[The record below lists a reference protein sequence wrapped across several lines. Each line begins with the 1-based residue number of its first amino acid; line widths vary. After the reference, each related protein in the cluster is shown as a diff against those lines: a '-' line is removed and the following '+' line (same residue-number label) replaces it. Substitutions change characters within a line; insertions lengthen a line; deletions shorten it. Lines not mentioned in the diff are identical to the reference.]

1 MENLQFLD
9 LSLVE
14 VAKRPQI
21 QTTMVARV
29 EIQTLAE
36 VLQVNPEM
44 VAEVPAVQRTELCL
58 ESASHQ
64 ISVAL
69 HLSMAVAVME
79 QMVLEVVHREI
90 MRVKLMPSR

>member
-1 MENLQFLD
+1 MENLQFLE
-9 LSLVE
+9 LSRVE
-14 VAKRPQI
+14 VAKHLQI

-29 EIQTLAE
+29 EVQTLVE

-44 VAEVPAVQRTELCL
+44 VAEVPAVLRPELCL

-69 HLSMAVAVME
+69 HLSMAAAVME
-79 QMVLEVVHREI
+79 QMVQEAARQETMQAKPMQPH
-90 MRVKLMPSR
+90 

>member
-1 MENLQFLD
+1 MENLQFLE
-9 LSLVE
+9 LSRVE
-14 VAKRPQI
+14 VAKHLQI

-29 EIQTLAE
+29 EVQTLVE

-44 VAEVPAVQRTELCL
+44 VAEVPAVQRPELCL

-69 HLSMAVAVME
+69 HLSMAAAVME

-90 MRVKLMPSR
+90 MQVKLMPSH

>member
-1 MENLQFLD
+1 MGNLQFLE

-14 VAKRPQI
+14 VAKHPQI
-21 QTTMVARV
+21 QTPMVARV

-36 VLQVNPEM
+36 VLQVQPEM
-44 VAEVPAVQRTELCL
+44 VAEVPAVLRPELCL

-69 HLSMAVAVME
+69 HLSMAAAVME